1 MSVDRTMPFMTN
13 RAFREERGVELLG
26 ALFGDSAFP
35 SWRPWSGRNVRRSVV
50 HDRLADAGADFM
62 VLSGYEVP
70 EWFADPGVSHERPQ
84 GWARDQSFEAQ
95 ANEHRAVREAVA
107 VMDMSFMA
115 KILVQGPGAE
125 ALLNRVS
132 VSNVSVPIGKIVY
145 TQWLTELGGIWTDV
159 TVTRLQEDAY
169 LVVGAD
175 IIHRRMLSWLHR
187 HADGGPYVAITDISP
202 ARTLLTVQGPRS
214 RELLSRLT
222 TADLSNE
229 SFPYMR
235 AKEIEV
241 GKGVA
246 LALRVTYLG
255 ELGWEL
261 HIPTDYAVT
270 VFDALFAAGA
280 DLGIRNAG
288 IGALNSLR
296 LEKGYRDYGL
306 DIDNSDSLIDVGL
319 DFTVAWDKPDGFI
332 GRDALV
338 KQRDSG
344 VRTSRMVQVFVND
357 PEPLLYGDEQLYR
370 DGVHVGENRIGG
382 YGHTLG
388 GERRTGD
395 DRARRGHRRCVHRL
409 GQLGAGHRRTPLP
422 RETVARAD
430 V

>member
-1 MSVDRTMPFMTN
+1 
-13 RAFREERGVELLG
+13 
-26 ALFGDSAFP
+26 
-35 SWRPWSGRNVRRSVV
+35 
-50 HDRLADAGADFM
+50 
-62 VLSGYEVP
+62 
-70 EWFADPGVSHERPQ
+70 
-84 GWARDQSFEAQ
+84 
-95 ANEHRAVREAVA
+95 
-107 VMDMSFMA
+107 
-115 KILVQGPGAE
+115 
-125 ALLNRVS
+125 VS
-132 VSNVSVPIGKIVY
+132 VSSVPGY
-145 TQWLTELGGIWTDV
+145 RRQTCTQWLTEARRHLDDV
-159 TVTRLQEDAY
+159 TVTPAGDATSSSAPTSST
-169 LVVGAD
+169 GAC
-175 IIHRRMLSWLHR
+175 SWHR
-187 HADGGPYVAITDISP
+187 HADGSLRRDHRHLTGAHALTAGSALARPAVA
-202 ARTLLTVQGPRS
+202 A
-214 RELLSRLT
+214 T
-222 TADLSNE
+222 TADLSTGR
-229 SFPYMR
+229 SPICAPR
-235 AKEIEV
+235 DP
-241 GKGVA
+241 GRQRG
-246 LALRVTYLG
+246 ALRVTYLG

-388 GERRTGD
+388 GSVGLAMIERDEDTD
-395 DRARRGHRRCVHRL
+395 DAFIASGSWELDIVGRRYPVRL
-409 GQLGAGHRRTPLP
+409 SLAPMYDPT
-422 RETVARAD
+422 RERIKA
-430 V
+430 